1 LDTDLS
7 TKKSAGMP
15 HLIIAKNKI
24 QAIGSLVVPVLGYD
38 IGINW
43 NKKNYEMWIG
53 KQGNF

>member
-1 LDTDLS
+1 MDTDLS